1 MNRNI
6 KTFIACL
13 LPACLLLACNSS
25 RLLPIPPYPALP
37 ESYINVPLK
46 IYAVPF
52 LKKAESLAAPELTS
66 EGWPGFMQAACD
78 FRYKYRFIRSGIRV
92 GCTNNEATI
101 TLAGNY
107 QIAGSKSICAFGKQV
122 APWITGSCGFSPEAM
137 RRIEISVHAAFR
149 FLPGYAIQCT
159 SSVDKINAI
168 DKCTVTLLNTD
179 VTRDV
184 TETIRS
190 SVQTFSASLDRS
202 VGALKFPELLQMAGT
217 QLGSKVSLQDYGYMQ
232 VNPASVTISPL
243 NYIKDTLR
251 LTVGVTCYPDL
262 TSDSSITRAARKL
275 PPLNSG
281 ALHDGF
287 MVNMNAVYDY
297 PFINSYLSSMVKH
310 MPLHIMGNTVLI
322 RDVMVR
328 GLEQNKIELKIF
340 FTGSKSGAITLTGTP
355 MLDIQHQIISI
366 PDLDYTLQ
374 SRNLLLTLGK
384 TLLNKKII
392 RFIREKAVLK
402 TEDVYRQNK
411 IKIDS
416 VLNRSIA
423 SNAFTTGNTQQVKLT
438 ALKVEK
444 DNLLFQLSVTGMLNL
459 VITGYSCV

>member
-1 MNRNI
+1 MKMI
-6 KTFIACL
+6 IACL
-13 LPACLLLACNSS
+13 LPAWLLVACGVSH
-25 RLLPIPPYPALP
+25 LPVTPPYPTLP

-46 IYAVPF
+46 IYALPF

-66 EGWPGFMQAACD
+66 EGWPAFLQAACD
-78 FRYKYRFIRSGIRV
+78 FRYKYRFIRSGIRA

-137 RRIEISVHAAFR
+137 RRIEISVHSTFH
-149 FLPGYAIQCT
+149 FMPGYTIQCI
-159 SSVDKINAI
+159 SLVDKINAV
-168 DKCTVTLLNTD
+168 DKCTVTLLNRDITH
-179 VTRDV
+179 DV
-184 TETIRS
+184 TETIHS
-190 SVQTFSASLDRS
+190 SVQAFSASLDRS
-202 VGALKFPELLQMAGT
+202 VSELKFPELLQMAGT
-217 QLGSKVSLQDYGYMQ
+217 QLGSKITLHDYGYMQ
-232 VNPASVTISPL
+232 VNPASVTIGPL
-243 NYIKDTLR
+243 NYTKDTLR
-251 LTVGVTCYPDL
+251 LTAGITCYPNL
-262 TSDSSITRAARKL
+262 TSDSNITREAKKL

-281 ALHDGF
+281 ALDDGF

-297 PFINSYLSSMVKH
+297 PFINGHLSSMVKRT
-310 MPLHIMGNTVLI
+310 PLHVKGNTVLV
-322 RDVMVR
+322 RDISVR
-328 GLEQNKIELKIF
+328 GFEQNKIALKIIF
-340 FTGSKSGAITLTGTP
+340 AGTKSGIIVLTGTP
-355 MLDIQHQIISI
+355 VLDVQRQIISI

-392 RFIREKAVLK
+392 RFIREKAVLR

-411 IKIDS
+411 MKIDS

-423 SNAFTTGNTQQVKLT
+423 PNAFTTGYTRQVRLT

-459 VITGYSCV
+459 IITGY